1 MTKTYHILPP
11 VSGCQWRPCCSS
23 SCSAST
29 AGGSARRLAHA
40 SARFGF
46 HIFDFH
52 IFDLAPAA
60 SQTALEQVRAGV
72 VVCDARWRVVGL
84 PLPLL
89 LIAL

>member
-1 MTKTYHILPP
+1 MTKTYNIRPP
-11 VSGCQWRPCCSS
+11 VSAYHWRPCCSS

-29 AGGSARRLAHA
+29 AGDSARGLAHA
-40 SARFGF
+40 MAFFGF

-72 VVCDARWRVVGL
+72 VILDTRWRVVGL
-84 PLPLL
+84 PCRCF
-89 LIAL
+89 